1 MNKFKLAFKYLVLL
15 LIGGMIYVLIE
26 LLFRGRSH
34 FTMFILGGV
43 CFVSVGLINEVLPWN
58 TPFQLQ
64 MLLGGS
70 IITVLEFISGCILNL
85 YFGLGIWDYSD
96 QLGNILGQICPLFS
110 LLWVFLS
117 GLAIVLDDYLRYR
130 LFNEE
135 KPHYTL

>member
-70 IITVLEFISGCILNL
+70 MITVLEFISGCILNL

-96 QLGNILGQICPLFS
+96 QPGNILGQICPLFS

-117 GLAIVLDDYLRYR
+117 GLAIVLDDYLRYW

>member
-96 QLGNILGQICPLFS
+96 QPGNILGQICPLFS

-135 KPHYTL
+135 KPYYTL

>member
-43 CFVSVGLINEVLPWN
+43 CFVSVGLINEVLPWD

-96 QLGNILGQICPLFS
+96 QPGNILGQICPLFS

-117 GLAIVLDDYLRYR
+117 GLAIVLDDYLRYW

>member
-15 LIGGMIYVLIE
+15 LIGGMIYVFIE
-26 LLFRGRSH
+26 LLFRCRSH

-58 TPFQLQ
+58 MPFQLQ

-96 QLGNILGQICPLFS
+96 QPGNILGQICPLFS

>member
-85 YFGLGIWDYSD
+85 YFGLGIWDYSN
-96 QLGNILGQICPLFS
+96 QPGNILGQICPLFS

>member
-1 MNKFKLAFKYLVLL
+1 MNKFKLVFKYLVLL

-96 QLGNILGQICPLFS
+96 QPGNILGQICPLFS

>member
-96 QLGNILGQICPLFS
+96 QPGNILGQICPLFS

>member
-70 IITVLEFISGCILNL
+70 MITVLEFISGCILNL

-96 QLGNILGQICPLFS
+96 QPGNILGQICPLFS

>member
-43 CFVSVGLINEVLPWN
+43 CFVSVGLINEVLPWD

-70 IITVLEFISGCILNL
+70 IITVLEFISGCIFNL

-96 QLGNILGQICPLFS
+96 QPGNILGQICPLFS

-117 GLAIVLDDYLRYR
+117 CLAILLDDYLRY
-130 LFNEE
+130 LIFNEE

>member
-96 QLGNILGQICPLFS
+96 QPGNILGQICPLFS

-130 LFNEE
+130 LFDEE

>member
-96 QLGNILGQICPLFS
+96 QPGNILGQICPLFS

-117 GLAIVLDDYLRYR
+117 GLAIALDDYLRYR

>member
-34 FTMFILGGV
+34 FTMFILGGA

-96 QLGNILGQICPLFS
+96 QPGNILGQICPLFS